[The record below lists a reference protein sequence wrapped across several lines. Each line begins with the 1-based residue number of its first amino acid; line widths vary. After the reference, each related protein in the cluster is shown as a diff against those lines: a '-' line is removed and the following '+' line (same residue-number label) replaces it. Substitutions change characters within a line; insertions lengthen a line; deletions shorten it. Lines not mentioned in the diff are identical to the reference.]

1 MYDRTPPTADS
12 VTLTPSTVDVT
23 GQPARVTARVHVVD
37 DTGVT
42 QVQLNAAEN
51 VESSTRATL
60 TPMLLSLASGTVR
73 DGWWEGSVLVSRWTP
88 TAKLA
93 AHASVRDR
101 VSRVG
106 YYTVPNALTVINHD
120 PDEQLPAVAEL
131 TLSSPTGSFPL
142 DVRTASSSV
151 TVRAHLTDEQ
161 SGLTVAPRACLAYPF
176 EGDYRGAGCRVLQ
189 LTSGT
194 RHDGWWRATLPVA
207 QGAVAG
213 DWNVSVLAPD
223 EAHPDAQLRWLGPDQ
238 YALETRRSSAAQLAD
253 RARPLPAGAGR
264 FSVLGV
270 GDYTAPELSRTTI
283 SPSSVDSLAGPARV
297 GVDIRA
303 TDVEGVTAVGAW
315 LESST
320 NDGSGPQFMWV
331 KAEQPTSGTR
341 TDGIWHLDLTVPQGT
356 PPGSYPVMV
365 WAEDST
371 HTRMWVPPTSPQV
384 GVNPDVNVMTPEQ
397 MSGSDGTVTVLERS

>member
-1 MYDRTPPTADS
+1 M
-12 VTLTPSTVDVT
+12 
-23 GQPARVTARVHVVD
+23 
-37 DTGVT
+37 
-42 QVQLNAAEN
+42 
-51 VESSTRATL
+51 
-60 TPMLLSLASGTVR
+60 
-73 DGWWEGSVLVSRWTP
+73 SRWTP

-161 SGLTVAPRACLAYPF
+161 SGLTVAPRACLTYPF
-176 EGDYRGAGCRVLQ
+176 DGDYRGAGCRVLQ

-194 RHDGWWRATLPVA
+194 RHDGWWRAILPVA

-264 FSVLGV
+264 FAVLGV

-283 SPSSVDSLAGPARV
+283 SPSSVDSLTGPAHV

-315 LESST
+315 LESAPTTAPVRSSC
-320 NDGSGPQFMWV
+320 GSRQSSRPAAPGPT
-331 KAEQPTSGTR
+331 ASGTSTSR
-341 TDGIWHLDLTVPQGT
+341 CRRAHHPAVT
-356 PPGSYPVMV
+356 PS
-365 WAEDST
+365 W
-371 HTRMWVPPTSPQV
+371 
-384 GVNPDVNVMTPEQ
+384 
-397 MSGSDGTVTVLERS
+397 SGSRTAHTPACGSPPPRLRSASTPT